1 MLASHQ
7 SSSPTSCTTPDAL
20 ELIEKRLEK
29 LIMNEVDISCG
40 ISELKQTI
48 SSLNAPGTQHLDMYA
63 PEPSFHSQP
72 EPSEPLPTI
81 AHGQECVSASSR
93 DFIDTETAKSL
104 ITFFETC
111 PFKEENGHAVVAFGE
126 PYRYT
131 GSRASANVPAMPEI
145 IKTIV
150 DTINGDLCKDLPQI
164 NSCLVNRYSG
174 PESFLPPHS
183 DDEATI
189 HPESSIF
196 TLSVGQP
203 CNVVFTEGNSNSDGI
218 KLQHQCDDRSLYSMS
233 CKSQGFFQHRIDKGS
248 VAEGVRYSLTFRSVD
263 WRNKN
268 STIIVGDSNTGG
280 LSFGSERGKSFGSGM
295 PGRKAWAPHISD
307 IEPLDCLAYTNV
319 VVMCGINDIRSSRV
333 KGGNDIRAL
342 YHELKLKVKSIKS
355 LNSKANIFIC
365 PMLPTKLH
373 DLNRRAILFNS
384 LLREDLHSNLG
395 VTPIDGFD
403 GFLDN
408 DNILSRDLS
417 KKLDKYGNIDNLH
430 LNWKGTAL
438 LASLIKS
445 AIFQRLNGGVDRRRR
460 LTSQFNRP
468 NGVDGESY
476 RDRAARGVSGH
487 LR

>member
-1 MLASHQ
+1 M
-7 SSSPTSCTTPDAL
+7 
-20 ELIEKRLEK
+20 
-29 LIMNEVDISCG
+29 
-40 ISELKQTI
+40 
-48 SSLNAPGTQHLDMYA
+48 
-63 PEPSFHSQP
+63 
-72 EPSEPLPTI
+72 
-81 AHGQECVSASSR
+81 SA
-93 DFIDTETAKSL
+93 
-104 ITFFETC
+104 
-111 PFKEENGHAVVAFGE
+111 
-126 PYRYT
+126 
-131 GSRASANVPAMPEI
+131 
-145 IKTIV
+145 
-150 DTINGDLCKDLPQI
+150 Q
-164 NSCLVNRYSG
+164 
-174 PESFLPPHS
+174 
-183 DDEATI
+183 
-189 HPESSIF
+189 
-196 TLSVGQP
+196 
-203 CNVVFTEGNSNSDGI
+203 
-218 KLQHQCDDRSLYSMS
+218 
-233 CKSQGFFQHRIDKGS
+233 
-248 VAEGVRYSLTFRSVD
+248 
-263 WRNKN
+263 
-268 STIIVGDSNTGG
+268 
-280 LSFGSERGKSFGSGM
+280 
-295 PGRKAWAPHISD
+295 
-307 IEPLDCLAYTNV
+307 
-319 VVMCGINDIRSSRV
+319 
-333 KGGNDIRAL
+333 RAL
-342 YHELKLKVKSIKS
+342 MNARALSDTFALKLKVKSIKS